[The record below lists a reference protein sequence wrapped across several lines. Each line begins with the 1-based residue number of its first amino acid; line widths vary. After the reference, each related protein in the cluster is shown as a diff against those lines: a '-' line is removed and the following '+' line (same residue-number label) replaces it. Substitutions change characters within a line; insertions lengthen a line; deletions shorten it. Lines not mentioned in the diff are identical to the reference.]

1 MMEDPELIELNKLKN
16 ELVAKANNLV
26 EKLKEQENQQEVV
39 MLKLYYIYP

>member
-1 MMEDPELIELNKLKN
+1 MMEDPELIALNKLKN
-16 ELVAKANNLV
+16 DLVAKAKNLI

>member
-1 MMEDPELIELNKLKN
+1 MMEDPELIALNELKN
-16 ELVAKANNLV
+16 ELVAKAKNLV